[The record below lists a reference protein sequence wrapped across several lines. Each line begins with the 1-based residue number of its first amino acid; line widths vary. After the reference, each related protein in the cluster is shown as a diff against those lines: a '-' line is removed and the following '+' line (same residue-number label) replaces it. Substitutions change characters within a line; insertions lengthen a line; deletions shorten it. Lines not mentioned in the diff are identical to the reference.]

1 MSVPVRTRTRRRRLV
16 AVGAVVAVLLAVVL
30 AFTVHRLAV
39 DTPHVVAGTV
49 PDDPFDR
56 RYVLHA
62 VPAYLHIVPGA
73 VFLLGAPLQLSRRL
87 RARDQEAHR
96 RRGRVLVGAGVLS
109 GVFALAFGGPYAFG
123 GAPEAA
129 AAVVFGTWFA
139 AALVLGLRAAR
150 RHDVV
155 AHRDWMVRAFAVAI
169 GVGTIRLWVGVLAG
183 IGPADLPD
191 AFGAAFWLG
200 LGMHAVAAELWLRV
214 APPRAGR
221 RRR

>member
-1 MSVPVRTRTRRRRLV
+1 MPTQVRTARRRRTA
-16 AVGAVVAVLLAVVL
+16 AVGVVVGALLAVVL
-30 AFTVHRLAV
+30 AFTVHRFAV
-39 DTPHVVAGTV
+39 DTPHLVARTV

-62 VPAYLHIVPGA
+62 LPAYLHLAPGA

-87 RARDQEAHR
+87 RARDQEAHG

-109 GVFALAFGGPYAFG
+109 GVFAVAFGVPHAFG
-123 GAPEAA
+123 GASEAA
-129 AAVVFGTWFA
+129 AALVFGTWFA
-139 AALVLGLRAAR
+139 VALVLGLRAAR
-150 RHDVV
+150 RHDAV
-155 AHRDWMVRAFAVAI
+155 AHRDWMVRAFAVAV

-200 LGMHAVAAELWLRV
+200 LGMHAVATELWLRV
-214 APPRAGR
+214 TPPRAGR